1 MTSRRTR
8 GFTLTEVLLSLALLS
23 ILVLGV
29 FGWTTT
35 SARTTTALVGPATW
49 RASVEAL
56 RRAIQWD
63 VFVADLR
70 EDRIKVDG
78 NILRIRTRDQGV
90 ATHAYTIEAGA
101 VVRQDELPDRPT
113 ARRILVEDVAAW
125 KLSWSRDQRTIH
137 LLVRGGPSHEEFV
150 WSEKLR

>member
-1 MTSRRTR
+1 GDEVRRRAGRSTRTGLLLGLGARDIGAPVARDSRSGRRRDAMTPRRTR

-35 SARTTTALVGPATW
+35 SARTTAALVGPAAW

-90 ATHAYTIEAGA
+90 ATHAYTI
-101 VVRQDELPDRPT
+101 
-113 ARRILVEDVAAW
+113 
-125 KLSWSRDQRTIH
+125 
-137 LLVRGGPSHEEFV
+137 
-150 WSEKLR
+150 